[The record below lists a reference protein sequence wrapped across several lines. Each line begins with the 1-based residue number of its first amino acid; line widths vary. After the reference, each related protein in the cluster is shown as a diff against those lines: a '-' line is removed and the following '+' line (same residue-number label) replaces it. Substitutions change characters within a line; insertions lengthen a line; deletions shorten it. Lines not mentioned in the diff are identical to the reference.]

1 MNLNIEQ
8 LWISVLD
15 KIKLIVD
22 PVAYTTWFENT
33 KIYAIDDD
41 TINLI
46 VPYEAAKTILKQR
59 YQENM
64 EEIVFD
70 LTGTNYNFKYFL
82 DSEIKKEEEICE
94 IKEVEEE
101 KLISNLN
108 PNYTFD
114 NFIVGTSNKFAYV
127 SALAIAESPGM
138 MYNPLFVYGR
148 SGVGKTHLM
157 HAIGNYISKKHHKNV
172 LYVTCEQFINDF
184 VEIYAGKNG
193 YNYDRVAEFK
203 KKYRKIDTLLIDDIQ
218 FLETAL
224 KSQQEFFN
232 IFNELTTNNKQIVLC
247 SDRSPDDLRKLEDRL
262 RTRFTSGLPVDIQPP
277 DFELRLNIIKNKI
290 VEKGVVVNIPDEVIE
305 YIASNCTTDIR
316 KLECS
321 LNRVLMYSSMM
332 GGAEITYDFAIEAL
346 KNFFVVTVTDKNK
359 IEQVQQ
365 IVANQYNVNVEDL
378 KSKRRNNTLV
388 IPRQVAM
395 YICRIMLDENL
406 EKIGMAFGGKNHATV
421 CHAVDKIK
429 KEIDSASFG
438 RARHG
443 QDTFIISGK
452 LKFGNRKRGWH
463 FEKSDSPGTGG
474 AAGRCNSGCLVLSDA
489 QSACTLFR
497 RAQRCADR
505 FCGDT
510 GNVHPYQ
517 PGRGHLSD
525 TVADDHSVHAGCGGG
540 AVSVSRQQ
548 AERETDP

>member
-59 YQENM
+59 YQENI

-82 DSEIKKEEEICE
+82 DSEIKKEEEVCE

-290 VEKGVVVNIPDEVIE
+290 VEKGVVVNIPDDVIE

-429 KEIDSASFG
+429 KEIETNE
-438 RARHG
+438 
-443 QDTFIISGK
+443 Q
-452 LKFGNRKRGWH
+452 LKIAINKIY
-463 FEKSDSPGTGG
+463 SQ
-474 AAGRCNSGCLVLSDA
+474 L
-489 QSACTLFR
+489 
-497 RAQRCADR
+497 
-505 FCGDT
+505 
-510 GNVHPYQ
+510 GNVNNSNY
-517 PGRGHLSD
+517 
-525 TVADDHSVHAGCGGG
+525 
-540 AVSVSRQQ
+540 
-548 AERETDP
+548 

>member
-332 GGAEITYDFAIEAL
+332 GGTEITYDFAIEAL

-429 KEIDSASFG
+429 KEIETNE
-438 RARHG
+438 
-443 QDTFIISGK
+443 Q
-452 LKFGNRKRGWH
+452 LKIAINKIY
-463 FEKSDSPGTGG
+463 SQ
-474 AAGRCNSGCLVLSDA
+474 L
-489 QSACTLFR
+489 
-497 RAQRCADR
+497 
-505 FCGDT
+505 
-510 GNVHPYQ
+510 GNVNNSNY
-517 PGRGHLSD
+517 
-525 TVADDHSVHAGCGGG
+525 
-540 AVSVSRQQ
+540 
-548 AERETDP
+548 

>member
-59 YQENM
+59 YQENI

-82 DSEIKKEEEICE
+82 DSEIKKEEEVCE

-429 KEIDSASFG
+429 KEIETNE
-438 RARHG
+438 
-443 QDTFIISGK
+443 Q
-452 LKFGNRKRGWH
+452 LKIAINKIY
-463 FEKSDSPGTGG
+463 SQ
-474 AAGRCNSGCLVLSDA
+474 L
-489 QSACTLFR
+489 
-497 RAQRCADR
+497 
-505 FCGDT
+505 
-510 GNVHPYQ
+510 GNVNNSNY
-517 PGRGHLSD
+517 
-525 TVADDHSVHAGCGGG
+525 
-540 AVSVSRQQ
+540 
-548 AERETDP
+548 

>member
-1 MNLNIEQ
+1 MSLNIEQ

-59 YQENM
+59 YQENI

-82 DSEIKKEEEICE
+82 DSEIKKEEEVCE

-429 KEIDSASFG
+429 KEIETNE
-438 RARHG
+438 
-443 QDTFIISGK
+443 Q
-452 LKFGNRKRGWH
+452 LKIAINKIY
-463 FEKSDSPGTGG
+463 SQ
-474 AAGRCNSGCLVLSDA
+474 L
-489 QSACTLFR
+489 
-497 RAQRCADR
+497 
-505 FCGDT
+505 
-510 GNVHPYQ
+510 GNVNNSNY
-517 PGRGHLSD
+517 
-525 TVADDHSVHAGCGGG
+525 
-540 AVSVSRQQ
+540 
-548 AERETDP
+548 

>member
-82 DSEIKKEEEICE
+82 DSEIKKEEEVCE

-247 SDRSPDDLRKLEDRL
+247 SARSPDDLRKLEDRL

-429 KEIDSASFG
+429 KEIETNE
-438 RARHG
+438 
-443 QDTFIISGK
+443 Q
-452 LKFGNRKRGWH
+452 LKIAINKIY
-463 FEKSDSPGTGG
+463 SQ
-474 AAGRCNSGCLVLSDA
+474 L
-489 QSACTLFR
+489 
-497 RAQRCADR
+497 
-505 FCGDT
+505 
-510 GNVHPYQ
+510 GNVNNSNY
-517 PGRGHLSD
+517 
-525 TVADDHSVHAGCGGG
+525 
-540 AVSVSRQQ
+540 
-548 AERETDP
+548 

>member
-82 DSEIKKEEEICE
+82 DSEIKKDEEVCE

-290 VEKGVVVNIPDEVIE
+290 VEKGVVVNIPDDVIE

-429 KEIDSASFG
+429 KEIETNE
-438 RARHG
+438 
-443 QDTFIISGK
+443 Q
-452 LKFGNRKRGWH
+452 LKIAINKIY
-463 FEKSDSPGTGG
+463 SQ
-474 AAGRCNSGCLVLSDA
+474 L
-489 QSACTLFR
+489 
-497 RAQRCADR
+497 
-505 FCGDT
+505 
-510 GNVHPYQ
+510 GNVNNSNY
-517 PGRGHLSD
+517 
-525 TVADDHSVHAGCGGG
+525 
-540 AVSVSRQQ
+540 
-548 AERETDP
+548 

>member
-82 DSEIKKEEEICE
+82 DSEIKKEEEVCE

-429 KEIDSASFG
+429 KEIETNE
-438 RARHG
+438 
-443 QDTFIISGK
+443 Q
-452 LKFGNRKRGWH
+452 LKIAINKIY
-463 FEKSDSPGTGG
+463 SQ
-474 AAGRCNSGCLVLSDA
+474 L
-489 QSACTLFR
+489 
-497 RAQRCADR
+497 
-505 FCGDT
+505 
-510 GNVHPYQ
+510 GNVNNSSY
-517 PGRGHLSD
+517 
-525 TVADDHSVHAGCGGG
+525 
-540 AVSVSRQQ
+540 
-548 AERETDP
+548 

>member
-290 VEKGVVVNIPDEVIE
+290 VEKGVVVNIPDDVIE

-429 KEIDSASFG
+429 KEIETNE
-438 RARHG
+438 
-443 QDTFIISGK
+443 Q
-452 LKFGNRKRGWH
+452 LKIAINKIY
-463 FEKSDSPGTGG
+463 SQ
-474 AAGRCNSGCLVLSDA
+474 L
-489 QSACTLFR
+489 
-497 RAQRCADR
+497 
-505 FCGDT
+505 
-510 GNVHPYQ
+510 GNVNNSNY
-517 PGRGHLSD
+517 
-525 TVADDHSVHAGCGGG
+525 
-540 AVSVSRQQ
+540 
-548 AERETDP
+548 

>member
-8 LWISVLD
+8 LWISFLD

-193 YNYDRVAEFK
+193 YNYDMVAEFK

-429 KEIDSASFG
+429 KEIETNE
-438 RARHG
+438 
-443 QDTFIISGK
+443 Q
-452 LKFGNRKRGWH
+452 LKIAINKIY
-463 FEKSDSPGTGG
+463 SQ
-474 AAGRCNSGCLVLSDA
+474 L
-489 QSACTLFR
+489 
-497 RAQRCADR
+497 
-505 FCGDT
+505 
-510 GNVHPYQ
+510 GNVNNSNY
-517 PGRGHLSD
+517 
-525 TVADDHSVHAGCGGG
+525 
-540 AVSVSRQQ
+540 
-548 AERETDP
+548 

>member
-8 LWISVLD
+8 LWISFLD

-429 KEIDSASFG
+429 KEIETNE
-438 RARHG
+438 
-443 QDTFIISGK
+443 Q
-452 LKFGNRKRGWH
+452 LKIAINKIY
-463 FEKSDSPGTGG
+463 SQ
-474 AAGRCNSGCLVLSDA
+474 L
-489 QSACTLFR
+489 
-497 RAQRCADR
+497 
-505 FCGDT
+505 
-510 GNVHPYQ
+510 GNVNNSNY
-517 PGRGHLSD
+517 
-525 TVADDHSVHAGCGGG
+525 
-540 AVSVSRQQ
+540 
-548 AERETDP
+548 

>member
-1 MNLNIEQ
+1 MKLNIEQ
-8 LWISVLD
+8 LWNAVLE
-15 KIKLIVD
+15 KLRDALND
-22 PVAYTTWFENT
+22 PLMYNTWFKET
-33 KIYAIDDD
+33 KIYSVENDV
-41 TINLI
+41 INII
-46 VPYEAAKTILKQR
+46 VP
-59 YQENM
+59 
-64 EEIVFD
+64 
-70 LTGTNYNFKYFL
+70 FL
-82 DSEIKKEEEICE
+82 MCKKHIKKNYENWLEDIVYDITGKNYSFAYYLEEEVVNNVTECQIT
-94 IKEVEEE
+94 EVNEE
-101 KLISNLN
+101 KFNSNLN

-114 NFIVGTSNKFAYV
+114 NFIVGNSNKFAHV
-127 SALAIAESPGM
+127 SALAIADSPGM
-138 MYNPLFVYGR
+138 MYNPLFIYGR

-157 HAIGNYISKKHHKNV
+157 HAIGNYIVKRFHKNV

-184 VEIYAGKNG
+184 VEMSRSVND
-193 YNYDRVAEFK
+193 YNKVEDFK
-203 KKYRKIDTLLIDDIQ
+203 KKYRSIDALLIDDIQ
-218 FLETAL
+218 FLESAI

-290 VEKGVVVNIPDEVIE
+290 VEKGVVVHIPDEVIE
-305 YIASNCTTDIR
+305 YIASNCTSDIR

-378 KSKRRNNTLV
+378 KSKRRNNALV

-395 YICRIMLDENL
+395 YICRVLLDENL

-429 KEIDSASFG
+429 REIETNE
-438 RARHG
+438 
-443 QDTFIISGK
+443 Q
-452 LKFGNRKRGWH
+452 LKVAINRIY
-463 FEKSDSPGTGG
+463 SQLNNVN
-474 AAGRCNSGCLVLSDA
+474 NS
-489 QSACTLFR
+489 R
-497 RAQRCADR
+497 
-505 FCGDT
+505 
-510 GNVHPYQ
+510 Y
-517 PGRGHLSD
+517 
-525 TVADDHSVHAGCGGG
+525 
-540 AVSVSRQQ
+540 
-548 AERETDP
+548 

>member
-82 DSEIKKEEEICE
+82 DSEIKKEEEVCE

-290 VEKGVVVNIPDEVIE
+290 VEKGVVVNIPDEVVE

-429 KEIDSASFG
+429 KEIETNE
-438 RARHG
+438 
-443 QDTFIISGK
+443 Q
-452 LKFGNRKRGWH
+452 LKIAINKIY
-463 FEKSDSPGTGG
+463 SQ
-474 AAGRCNSGCLVLSDA
+474 L
-489 QSACTLFR
+489 
-497 RAQRCADR
+497 
-505 FCGDT
+505 
-510 GNVHPYQ
+510 GNVNNSNY
-517 PGRGHLSD
+517 
-525 TVADDHSVHAGCGGG
+525 
-540 AVSVSRQQ
+540 
-548 AERETDP
+548 

>member
-8 LWISVLD
+8 LWISALD

-22 PVAYTTWFENT
+22 PVAYMTWFENT
-33 KIYAIDDD
+33 KIYTIDKD

-64 EEIVFD
+64 EDIVFE

-82 DSEIKKEEEICE
+82 DTEVVKEEICE
-94 IKEVEEE
+94 ITEVEEE
-101 KLISNLN
+101 KIVSNLN
-108 PNYTFD
+108 PNYTFE

-157 HAIGNYISKKHHKNV
+157 HAIGNYISKVHHKNV

-184 VEIYAGKNG
+184 VEIYASRNG
-193 YNYDRVAEFK
+193 YNYDKVTEFK

-365 IVANQYNVNVEDL
+365 IVANQYNVNVDDL
-378 KSKRRNNTLV
+378 KSKRRNNALV

-395 YICRIMLDENL
+395 YICRVMLDENL

-429 KEIDSASFG
+429 KEIETNE
-438 RARHG
+438 
-443 QDTFIISGK
+443 Q
-452 LKFGNRKRGWH
+452 LKIAINKIY
-463 FEKSDSPGTGG
+463 SQ
-474 AAGRCNSGCLVLSDA
+474 L
-489 QSACTLFR
+489 
-497 RAQRCADR
+497 
-505 FCGDT
+505 
-510 GNVHPYQ
+510 GNVNNSNY
-517 PGRGHLSD
+517 
-525 TVADDHSVHAGCGGG
+525 
-540 AVSVSRQQ
+540 
-548 AERETDP
+548 

>member
-82 DSEIKKEEEICE
+82 DSEIKKEEEVCE

-429 KEIDSASFG
+429 KEIETNE
-438 RARHG
+438 
-443 QDTFIISGK
+443 Q
-452 LKFGNRKRGWH
+452 LKIAINKIY
-463 FEKSDSPGTGG
+463 SQ
-474 AAGRCNSGCLVLSDA
+474 L
-489 QSACTLFR
+489 
-497 RAQRCADR
+497 
-505 FCGDT
+505 
-510 GNVHPYQ
+510 GNVNNSNY
-517 PGRGHLSD
+517 
-525 TVADDHSVHAGCGGG
+525 
-540 AVSVSRQQ
+540 
-548 AERETDP
+548 

>member
-1 MNLNIEQ
+1 MNLNIDQ
-8 LWISVLD
+8 LWSAALE
-15 KIKLIVD
+15 KIRLVVT
-22 PVAYTTWFENT
+22 PVAYTTWFEKT
-33 KIYAIDDD
+33 KIYSIENEI
-41 TINLI
+41 INLL
-46 VPYEAAKTILKQR
+46 VPYEISKKLLR
-59 YQENM
+59 EEYQDKM
-64 EEIVFD
+64 EEILYE
-70 LTGTNYNFKYFL
+70 LTGKNYNFSYYL
-82 DSEIKKEEEICE
+82 EEEIPTQKVECE
-94 IKEVEEE
+94 IKEVDCE
-101 KLISNLN
+101 KLVSNLN

-127 SALAIAESPGM
+127 SAVAIAESPGM

-157 HAIGNYISKKHHKNV
+157 HAIGNYILKKHHKNV

-184 VEIYAGKNG
+184 VEMSKSGSD
-193 YNYDRVAEFK
+193 YDRVADFK
-203 KKYRKIDTLLIDDIQ
+203 KKYRKVDALLLDDIQ
-218 FLETAL
+218 FLESAI

-277 DFELRLNIIKNKI
+277 DFDLRLNIIKNKI
-290 VEKGVVVNIPDEVIE
+290 VEKGVVVNIPDDVIE
-305 YIASNCTTDIR
+305 YIASNCTSDIR

-378 KSKRRNNTLV
+378 KSKRRNNALV

-395 YICRIMLDENL
+395 YICRIMLNENL

-429 KEIDSASFG
+429 KEIETNE
-438 RARHG
+438 
-443 QDTFIISGK
+443 Q
-452 LKFGNRKRGWH
+452 LKIAINKIY
-463 FEKSDSPGTGG
+463 SQ
-474 AAGRCNSGCLVLSDA
+474 L
-489 QSACTLFR
+489 
-497 RAQRCADR
+497 
-505 FCGDT
+505 
-510 GNVHPYQ
+510 GNVNN
-517 PGRGHLSD
+517 S
-525 TVADDHSVHAGCGGG
+525 S
-540 AVSVSRQQ
+540 
-548 AERETDP
+548 

>member
-33 KIYAIDDD
+33 KIYAIDED

-82 DSEIKKEEEICE
+82 DSEIKKEEVCE

-429 KEIDSASFG
+429 KEIETNE
-438 RARHG
+438 
-443 QDTFIISGK
+443 Q
-452 LKFGNRKRGWH
+452 LKIAINKIY
-463 FEKSDSPGTGG
+463 SQ
-474 AAGRCNSGCLVLSDA
+474 L
-489 QSACTLFR
+489 
-497 RAQRCADR
+497 
-505 FCGDT
+505 
-510 GNVHPYQ
+510 GNVNNSNY
-517 PGRGHLSD
+517 
-525 TVADDHSVHAGCGGG
+525 
-540 AVSVSRQQ
+540 
-548 AERETDP
+548 

>member
-82 DSEIKKEEEICE
+82 DSEIKKEEVCE

-429 KEIDSASFG
+429 KEIETNE
-438 RARHG
+438 
-443 QDTFIISGK
+443 Q
-452 LKFGNRKRGWH
+452 LKIAINKIY
-463 FEKSDSPGTGG
+463 SQ
-474 AAGRCNSGCLVLSDA
+474 L
-489 QSACTLFR
+489 
-497 RAQRCADR
+497 
-505 FCGDT
+505 
-510 GNVHPYQ
+510 GNVNNSNY
-517 PGRGHLSD
+517 
-525 TVADDHSVHAGCGGG
+525 
-540 AVSVSRQQ
+540 
-548 AERETDP
+548 

>member
-8 LWISVLD
+8 LWISALD

-22 PVAYTTWFENT
+22 PVAYMTWFENT
-33 KIYAIDDD
+33 KIYTIDKD

-64 EEIVFD
+64 EEIVFE

-82 DSEIKKEEEICE
+82 DTEIVKEEVCE
-94 IKEVEEE
+94 IMEVEEE
-101 KLISNLN
+101 KVISNLN
-108 PNYTFD
+108 PNYTFE

-138 MYNPLFVYGR
+138 MYNPLFIYGR

-157 HAIGNYISKKHHKNV
+157 HAIGNYISKVHHKNV

-184 VEIYAGKNG
+184 VEIYAGRNG
-193 YNYDRVAEFK
+193 YNYDKVTEFK

-378 KSKRRNNTLV
+378 KSKRRNNALV

-395 YICRIMLDENL
+395 YICRVMLDENL

-429 KEIDSASFG
+429 KEIETNE
-438 RARHG
+438 
-443 QDTFIISGK
+443 Q
-452 LKFGNRKRGWH
+452 LKIAINKIY
-463 FEKSDSPGTGG
+463 SQ
-474 AAGRCNSGCLVLSDA
+474 L
-489 QSACTLFR
+489 
-497 RAQRCADR
+497 
-505 FCGDT
+505 
-510 GNVHPYQ
+510 GNVNNSNY
-517 PGRGHLSD
+517 
-525 TVADDHSVHAGCGGG
+525 
-540 AVSVSRQQ
+540 
-548 AERETDP
+548 

>member
-82 DSEIKKEEEICE
+82 DSEIKKEEEVCE

-247 SDRSPDDLRKLEDRL
+247 SERSPDDLRKLEDRL
-262 RTRFTSGLPVDIQPP
+262 STRFTSGLPVDIQPP

-429 KEIDSASFG
+429 KEIETNE
-438 RARHG
+438 
-443 QDTFIISGK
+443 Q
-452 LKFGNRKRGWH
+452 LKIAINKIY
-463 FEKSDSPGTGG
+463 SQ
-474 AAGRCNSGCLVLSDA
+474 L
-489 QSACTLFR
+489 
-497 RAQRCADR
+497 
-505 FCGDT
+505 
-510 GNVHPYQ
+510 GNVNNSNY
-517 PGRGHLSD
+517 
-525 TVADDHSVHAGCGGG
+525 
-540 AVSVSRQQ
+540 
-548 AERETDP
+548 

>member
-82 DSEIKKEEEICE
+82 DSEIKKEEVCE

-101 KLISNLN
+101 KIISNLN

-429 KEIDSASFG
+429 KEIETNE
-438 RARHG
+438 
-443 QDTFIISGK
+443 Q
-452 LKFGNRKRGWH
+452 LKIAINKIY
-463 FEKSDSPGTGG
+463 SQ
-474 AAGRCNSGCLVLSDA
+474 L
-489 QSACTLFR
+489 
-497 RAQRCADR
+497 
-505 FCGDT
+505 
-510 GNVHPYQ
+510 GNVNNSNY
-517 PGRGHLSD
+517 
-525 TVADDHSVHAGCGGG
+525 
-540 AVSVSRQQ
+540 
-548 AERETDP
+548 

>member
-8 LWISVLD
+8 LWNATLDRIS
-15 KIKLIVD
+15 KIVD
-22 PVAYTTWFENT
+22 NISYSTWFEQT
-33 KIYAIDDD
+33 KIYSIDND
-41 TINLI
+41 TINI
-46 VPYEAAKTILKQR
+46 VVPYEPAKMILAQK
-59 YQENM
+59 YQDNI
-64 EEIVFD
+64 EEIIYEITGKNYD
-70 LTGTNYNFKYFL
+70 LKYFL
-82 DSEIKKEEEICE
+82 EAELKKEPE
-94 IKEVEEE
+94 IKEISSNDMEFA
-101 KLISNLN
+101 SNLN
-108 PNYTFD
+108 PNYNFA
-114 NFIVGTSNKFAYV
+114 NFIVGKSNKFAYT
-127 SALAIAESPGM
+127 SAVAIAECPGM
-138 MYNPLFVYGR
+138 MYNPFFIYGK

-157 HAIGNYISKKHHKNV
+157 HAIGNYIVRKLHKNV

-184 VEIYAGKNG
+184 VEMSKSGND
-193 YNYDRVAEFK
+193 YDRVAEFK
-203 KKYRKIDTLLIDDIQ
+203 KKYRKIDALLIDDIQ
-218 FLETAL
+218 FLESAI

-277 DFELRLNIIKNKI
+277 DFDLRLNIIKNKI

-332 GGAEITYDFAIEAL
+332 GGAEITYDFAIDAL
-346 KNFFVVTVTDKNK
+346 KNFFVVTVSDKNK

-395 YICRIMLDENL
+395 YICRVMLDENL

-429 KEIDSASFG
+429 KEIETNE
-438 RARHG
+438 
-443 QDTFIISGK
+443 Q
-452 LKFGNRKRGWH
+452 LKIAINKIY
-463 FEKSDSPGTGG
+463 SQ
-474 AAGRCNSGCLVLSDA
+474 L
-489 QSACTLFR
+489 
-497 RAQRCADR
+497 
-505 FCGDT
+505 
-510 GNVHPYQ
+510 GNVNNSSY
-517 PGRGHLSD
+517 
-525 TVADDHSVHAGCGGG
+525 
-540 AVSVSRQQ
+540 
-548 AERETDP
+548 

>member
-1 MNLNIEQ
+1 MNLNIDQ
-8 LWISVLD
+8 LWSATLE
-15 KIKLIVD
+15 KIRLVVT
-22 PVAYTTWFENT
+22 PVAYSTWFEKT
-33 KIYAIDDD
+33 KIYSIDNEI
-41 TINLI
+41 INLI
-46 VPYEAAKTILKQR
+46 VPYDASKKILSEN
-59 YQENM
+59 YQDKM
-64 EEIVFD
+64 EEIIYE
-70 LTGTNYNFKYFL
+70 LTGLNYGFSYFL
-82 DSEIKKEEEICE
+82 EEELAKKVVECE
-94 IKEVEEE
+94 ITEVVDE
-101 KLISNLN
+101 KLVSNLN

-127 SALAIAESPGM
+127 SALAIAECPGM

-157 HAIGNYISKKHHKNV
+157 HAIGNYIIKKHHKNV

-184 VEIYAGKNG
+184 VEMSKSGSDYE
-193 YNYDRVAEFK
+193 RVAEFK
-203 KKYRKIDTLLIDDIQ
+203 KKYRKVDALLLDDIQ
-218 FLETAL
+218 FLESAI
-224 KSQQEFFN
+224 KSQHEFFN

-290 VEKGVVVNIPDEVIE
+290 VEKGVIVNIPDDVIE
-305 YIASNCTTDIR
+305 YIASNCTSDIR

-365 IVANQYNVNVEDL
+365 IVANQYNVNVDDL
-378 KSKRRNNTLV
+378 KSKRRNNALV

-395 YICRIMLDENL
+395 YICREMLKENL

-429 KEIDSASFG
+429 KEIETNE
-438 RARHG
+438 
-443 QDTFIISGK
+443 Q
-452 LKFGNRKRGWH
+452 LKVAINRLY
-463 FEKSDSPGTGG
+463 SQ
-474 AAGRCNSGCLVLSDA
+474 L
-489 QSACTLFR
+489 
-497 RAQRCADR
+497 
-505 FCGDT
+505 
-510 GNVHPYQ
+510 GNVNN
-517 PGRGHLSD
+517 S
-525 TVADDHSVHAGCGGG
+525 S
-540 AVSVSRQQ
+540 
-548 AERETDP
+548 

>member
-64 EEIVFD
+64 EDIVFD

-82 DSEIKKEEEICE
+82 DSEIKKEEEVCE

-429 KEIDSASFG
+429 KEIETNE
-438 RARHG
+438 
-443 QDTFIISGK
+443 Q
-452 LKFGNRKRGWH
+452 LKIAINKIY
-463 FEKSDSPGTGG
+463 SQ
-474 AAGRCNSGCLVLSDA
+474 L
-489 QSACTLFR
+489 
-497 RAQRCADR
+497 
-505 FCGDT
+505 
-510 GNVHPYQ
+510 GNVNNSNY
-517 PGRGHLSD
+517 
-525 TVADDHSVHAGCGGG
+525 
-540 AVSVSRQQ
+540 
-548 AERETDP
+548 

>member
-8 LWISVLD
+8 LWISALD

-33 KIYAIDDD
+33 KIYAIDND

-82 DSEIKKEEEICE
+82 DSEIKKEEVCE

-101 KLISNLN
+101 KLVSNLN

-290 VEKGVVVNIPDEVIE
+290 VEKGVVVNIPDDVIE

-429 KEIDSASFG
+429 KEIETNE
-438 RARHG
+438 
-443 QDTFIISGK
+443 Q
-452 LKFGNRKRGWH
+452 LKIAINKIY
-463 FEKSDSPGTGG
+463 SQ
-474 AAGRCNSGCLVLSDA
+474 L
-489 QSACTLFR
+489 
-497 RAQRCADR
+497 
-505 FCGDT
+505 
-510 GNVHPYQ
+510 GNVNNSSY
-517 PGRGHLSD
+517 
-525 TVADDHSVHAGCGGG
+525 
-540 AVSVSRQQ
+540 
-548 AERETDP
+548 

>member
-1 MNLNIEQ
+1 MNLNIDQ
-8 LWISVLD
+8 LWSATLE
-15 KIKLIVD
+15 KIRLAVT
-22 PVAYTTWFENT
+22 PVAYTTWFEKT
-33 KIYAIDDD
+33 KIYSIDNDM
-41 TINLI
+41 INLI
-46 VPYEAAKTILKQR
+46 VPYEISKKLLR
-59 YQENM
+59 EEYQDKM
-64 EEIVFD
+64 EEIIYE
-70 LTGTNYNFKYFL
+70 LTGQNYGFSYYL
-82 DSEIKKEEEICE
+82 EEELAKKVVECE
-94 IKEVEEE
+94 ITEVVDE
-101 KLISNLN
+101 KLVSNLN

-157 HAIGNYISKKHHKNV
+157 HAIGNYILKKHHKNV

-184 VEIYAGKNG
+184 VEMSKSGSDYE
-193 YNYDRVAEFK
+193 RVAEFK
-203 KKYRKIDTLLIDDIQ
+203 KKYRKVDALLLDDIQ
-218 FLETAL
+218 FLESAI

-290 VEKGVVVNIPDEVIE
+290 VEKGVIVNIPDDVIE
-305 YIASNCTTDIR
+305 YIASNCTSDIR

-365 IVANQYNVNVEDL
+365 IVANQYNVNVDDL
-378 KSKRRNNTLV
+378 KSKRRNNALV

-395 YICRIMLDENL
+395 YICREMLKENL
-406 EKIGMAFGGKNHATV
+406 EKIGMSFGGKNHATV

-429 KEIDSASFG
+429 KEIETNE
-438 RARHG
+438 
-443 QDTFIISGK
+443 Q
-452 LKFGNRKRGWH
+452 LKVAINRIY
-463 FEKSDSPGTGG
+463 SQ
-474 AAGRCNSGCLVLSDA
+474 L
-489 QSACTLFR
+489 
-497 RAQRCADR
+497 
-505 FCGDT
+505 
-510 GNVHPYQ
+510 GNVNN
-517 PGRGHLSD
+517 S
-525 TVADDHSVHAGCGGG
+525 S
-540 AVSVSRQQ
+540 
-548 AERETDP
+548 

>member
-1 MNLNIEQ
+1 MNLDIEQ

-82 DSEIKKEEEICE
+82 DSEIKKEEVCE

-429 KEIDSASFG
+429 KEIETNE
-438 RARHG
+438 
-443 QDTFIISGK
+443 Q
-452 LKFGNRKRGWH
+452 LKIAINKIY
-463 FEKSDSPGTGG
+463 SQ
-474 AAGRCNSGCLVLSDA
+474 L
-489 QSACTLFR
+489 
-497 RAQRCADR
+497 
-505 FCGDT
+505 
-510 GNVHPYQ
+510 GNVNNSNY
-517 PGRGHLSD
+517 
-525 TVADDHSVHAGCGGG
+525 
-540 AVSVSRQQ
+540 
-548 AERETDP
+548 

>member
-82 DSEIKKEEEICE
+82 DSEIKKEEVCE

-157 HAIGNYISKKHHKNV
+157 QAVGNRILQNNRKMV

-429 KEIDSASFG
+429 KEIETNE
-438 RARHG
+438 
-443 QDTFIISGK
+443 Q
-452 LKFGNRKRGWH
+452 LKIAINKIY
-463 FEKSDSPGTGG
+463 SQ
-474 AAGRCNSGCLVLSDA
+474 L
-489 QSACTLFR
+489 
-497 RAQRCADR
+497 
-505 FCGDT
+505 
-510 GNVHPYQ
+510 GNVNNSNY
-517 PGRGHLSD
+517 
-525 TVADDHSVHAGCGGG
+525 
-540 AVSVSRQQ
+540 
-548 AERETDP
+548 

>member
-59 YQENM
+59 YQENI

-82 DSEIKKEEEICE
+82 DSEIKKEEVCE

-429 KEIDSASFG
+429 KEIETNE
-438 RARHG
+438 
-443 QDTFIISGK
+443 Q
-452 LKFGNRKRGWH
+452 LKIAINKIY
-463 FEKSDSPGTGG
+463 SQ
-474 AAGRCNSGCLVLSDA
+474 L
-489 QSACTLFR
+489 
-497 RAQRCADR
+497 
-505 FCGDT
+505 
-510 GNVHPYQ
+510 GNVNNSNY
-517 PGRGHLSD
+517 
-525 TVADDHSVHAGCGGG
+525 
-540 AVSVSRQQ
+540 
-548 AERETDP
+548 

>member
-346 KNFFVVTVTDKNK
+346 KNYFVVTVTDKNK

-429 KEIDSASFG
+429 KEIETNE
-438 RARHG
+438 
-443 QDTFIISGK
+443 Q
-452 LKFGNRKRGWH
+452 LKIAINKIY
-463 FEKSDSPGTGG
+463 SQ
-474 AAGRCNSGCLVLSDA
+474 L
-489 QSACTLFR
+489 
-497 RAQRCADR
+497 
-505 FCGDT
+505 
-510 GNVHPYQ
+510 GNVNNSNY
-517 PGRGHLSD
+517 
-525 TVADDHSVHAGCGGG
+525 
-540 AVSVSRQQ
+540 
-548 AERETDP
+548 

>member
-82 DSEIKKEEEICE
+82 DSEIKEEEVCE

-429 KEIDSASFG
+429 KEIETNE
-438 RARHG
+438 
-443 QDTFIISGK
+443 Q
-452 LKFGNRKRGWH
+452 LKIAINKIY
-463 FEKSDSPGTGG
+463 SQ
-474 AAGRCNSGCLVLSDA
+474 L
-489 QSACTLFR
+489 
-497 RAQRCADR
+497 
-505 FCGDT
+505 
-510 GNVHPYQ
+510 GNVNNSNY
-517 PGRGHLSD
+517 
-525 TVADDHSVHAGCGGG
+525 
-540 AVSVSRQQ
+540 
-548 AERETDP
+548 

>member
-1 MNLNIEQ
+1 MKLNIEQ
-8 LWISVLD
+8 LWNAVLE
-15 KIKLIVD
+15 KLRDALND
-22 PVAYTTWFENT
+22 PLMYNTWFKET
-33 KIYAIDDD
+33 KIYSIENDV
-41 TINLI
+41 INII
-46 VPYEAAKTILKQR
+46 VP
-59 YQENM
+59 
-64 EEIVFD
+64 
-70 LTGTNYNFKYFL
+70 FL
-82 DSEIKKEEEICE
+82 MCKKHIKKNYENWLEDIVYDITGKNYSFAYYLEEEVVNNVTECQIT
-94 IKEVEEE
+94 EVNEE
-101 KLISNLN
+101 KFNSNLN

-114 NFIVGTSNKFAYV
+114 NFIVGNSNKFAHV
-127 SALAIAESPGM
+127 SALAIADSPGM
-138 MYNPLFVYGR
+138 MYNPLFIYGR

-157 HAIGNYISKKHHKNV
+157 HAIGNYIVKRFHKNV

-184 VEIYAGKNG
+184 VEMSRSVND
-193 YNYDRVAEFK
+193 YNKVEDFK
-203 KKYRKIDTLLIDDIQ
+203 KKYRSIDALLIDDIQ
-218 FLETAL
+218 FLESAI

-290 VEKGVVVNIPDEVIE
+290 VEKGVVVHIPDEVIE
-305 YIASNCTTDIR
+305 YIASNCTSDIR

-378 KSKRRNNTLV
+378 KSKRRNNALV

-395 YICRIMLDENL
+395 YICRVLLDENL

-429 KEIDSASFG
+429 REIETNE
-438 RARHG
+438 
-443 QDTFIISGK
+443 Q
-452 LKFGNRKRGWH
+452 LKVAINRIY
-463 FEKSDSPGTGG
+463 SQLNNVN
-474 AAGRCNSGCLVLSDA
+474 NS
-489 QSACTLFR
+489 R
-497 RAQRCADR
+497 
-505 FCGDT
+505 
-510 GNVHPYQ
+510 Y
-517 PGRGHLSD
+517 
-525 TVADDHSVHAGCGGG
+525 
-540 AVSVSRQQ
+540 
-548 AERETDP
+548 

>member
-429 KEIDSASFG
+429 KEIETNESMNKEND
-438 RARHG
+438 
-443 QDTFIISGK
+443 II
-452 LKFGNRKRGWH
+452 
-463 FEKSDSPGTGG
+463 
-474 AAGRCNSGCLVLSDA
+474 
-489 QSACTLFR
+489 
-497 RAQRCADR
+497 
-505 FCGDT
+505 
-510 GNVHPYQ
+510 
-517 PGRGHLSD
+517 
-525 TVADDHSVHAGCGGG
+525 
-540 AVSVSRQQ
+540 
-548 AERETDP
+548 

>member
-82 DSEIKKEEEICE
+82 DSEIKKEEEVCE

-290 VEKGVVVNIPDEVIE
+290 VEKGVVVNIPDDVIE

-429 KEIDSASFG
+429 KEIETNE
-438 RARHG
+438 
-443 QDTFIISGK
+443 Q
-452 LKFGNRKRGWH
+452 LKIAINKIY
-463 FEKSDSPGTGG
+463 SQ
-474 AAGRCNSGCLVLSDA
+474 L
-489 QSACTLFR
+489 
-497 RAQRCADR
+497 
-505 FCGDT
+505 
-510 GNVHPYQ
+510 GNVNNSNY
-517 PGRGHLSD
+517 
-525 TVADDHSVHAGCGGG
+525 
-540 AVSVSRQQ
+540 
-548 AERETDP
+548 

>member
-82 DSEIKKEEEICE
+82 DSEIKKDEEVCE

-429 KEIDSASFG
+429 KEIETNE
-438 RARHG
+438 
-443 QDTFIISGK
+443 Q
-452 LKFGNRKRGWH
+452 LKIAINKIY
-463 FEKSDSPGTGG
+463 SQ
-474 AAGRCNSGCLVLSDA
+474 L
-489 QSACTLFR
+489 
-497 RAQRCADR
+497 
-505 FCGDT
+505 
-510 GNVHPYQ
+510 GNVNNSNY
-517 PGRGHLSD
+517 
-525 TVADDHSVHAGCGGG
+525 
-540 AVSVSRQQ
+540 
-548 AERETDP
+548 

>member
-8 LWISVLD
+8 LWISALD

-33 KIYAIDDD
+33 KIYAIDND

-82 DSEIKKEEEICE
+82 DSEIKKEEVCE

-101 KLISNLN
+101 KLVSNLN

-290 VEKGVVVNIPDEVIE
+290 VEKGVVVNIPDDVIE

-429 KEIDSASFG
+429 KEIETNE
-438 RARHG
+438 
-443 QDTFIISGK
+443 Q
-452 LKFGNRKRGWH
+452 LKIAINKIY
-463 FEKSDSPGTGG
+463 SQ
-474 AAGRCNSGCLVLSDA
+474 L
-489 QSACTLFR
+489 
-497 RAQRCADR
+497 
-505 FCGDT
+505 
-510 GNVHPYQ
+510 GNVNNSNY
-517 PGRGHLSD
+517 
-525 TVADDHSVHAGCGGG
+525 
-540 AVSVSRQQ
+540 
-548 AERETDP
+548 